1 MQGGVFAQSRSSR
14 SSRAAAGA
22 AATTT
27 APCRQ
32 KRAAT
37 PLLEKKKKRRRGPFR
52 LFLAFVLVFVLP
64 KRGATFAPL
73 ILPKSGA
80 AAAAAA
86 AAGPARFLAEQRR
99 SGVHGRPPF
108 WLLQIKTTAP
118 PIGTGRPA
126 VFSLSL
132 IRPRLL
138 WTTVIFYVIRST
150 VIFCVICRRLRGQ
163 KSAGFRC
170 FQHHGVQVHGRP
182 PFLPLLLLLLL
193 LLLASPPP
201 PVMRRRRRR
210 H

>member
-1 MQGGVFAQSRSSR
+1 MQGGVFAQSRGSR

-52 LFLAFVLVFVLP
+52 LFLAFVLAFVLP
-64 KRGATFAPL
+64 KRGATFAAL

-86 AAGPARFLAEQRR
+86 GPALFLAEQRR
-99 SGVHGRPPF
+99 RGVHGRPPF
-108 WLLQIKTTAP
+108 ALLQIKTTAP
-118 PIGTGRPA
+118 PIGTGRP
-126 VFSLSL
+126 VLFSL

-138 WTTVIFYVIRST
+138 CAVIFYVIRST
-150 VIFCVICRRLRGQ
+150 VIFYVICPRLRG
-163 KSAGFRC
+163 
-170 FQHHGVQVHGRP
+170 
-182 PFLPLLLLLLL
+182 
-193 LLLASPPP
+193 
-201 PVMRRRRRR
+201 
-210 H
+210 